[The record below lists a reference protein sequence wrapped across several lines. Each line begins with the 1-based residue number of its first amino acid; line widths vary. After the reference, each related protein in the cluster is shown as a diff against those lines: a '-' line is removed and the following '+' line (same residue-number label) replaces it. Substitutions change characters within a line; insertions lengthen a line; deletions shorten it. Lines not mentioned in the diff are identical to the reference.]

1 MTKEDFILLGN
12 TYKIHGFKG
21 EINIYNE
28 KLITLD
34 FSRLKYLLIDIDTIL
49 VPYFIENIKNP
60 KKEIIRVKFENIAN
74 EEDARKLLKR
84 SVYIPLEDLPNE
96 SSNQTVDELI
106 IRYEVID
113 SKLGYL
119 GEISYIN
126 SQTTQKLIFI
136 YNKKSNTEFCV
147 PWNDKFILDINH
159 NDKNVGVKIPR
170 DIIDLN

>member
-49 VPYFIENIKNP
+49 VPYFIENIKNQ
-60 KKEIIRVKFENIAN
+60 KKEIICVKFEDIAN

-84 SVYIPLEDLPNE
+84 NVYIPIANLPKE
-96 SSNQTVDELI
+96 SCNQTVDKLI
-106 IRYEVID
+106 IGYEVID
-113 SKLGYL
+113 STLGYL

-136 YNKKSNTEFCV
+136 YNKKSNNEFCV
-147 PWNDKFILDINH
+147 PWNDKFILNINH

>member
-1 MTKEDFILLGN
+1 
-12 TYKIHGFKG
+12 
-21 EINIYNE
+21 
-28 KLITLD
+28 
-34 FSRLKYLLIDIDTIL
+34 
-49 VPYFIENIKNP
+49 
-60 KKEIIRVKFENIAN
+60 
-74 EEDARKLLKR
+74 
-84 SVYIPLEDLPNE
+84 
-96 SSNQTVDELI
+96 
-106 IRYEVID
+106 VID

>member
-106 IRYEVID
+106 IGYEVID

-126 SQTTQKLIFI
+126 SKTTQKLIFI